1 MQRAIDTMP
10 VAKLQELLKK
20 WRDVGETAL
29 VSSLRDVANSRN
41 KLRCRLTFR
50 LFIGISKMCFA
61 RIVTCLR
68 DLLVNLAILFRLHR
82 SCLRYFGNIDG
93 PHNYLL

>member
-41 KLRCRLTFR
+41 KL
-50 LFIGISKMCFA
+50 
-61 RIVTCLR
+61 
-68 DLLVNLAILFRLHR
+68 
-82 SCLRYFGNIDG
+82 
-93 PHNYLL
+93 